1 MEFERLMLEKDAIFY
16 LSEIV
21 IALEYLHSKVI
32 LAIINEYQII
42 IKLFNIR
49 LNTNA

>member
-42 IKLFNIR
+42 KLFNIR